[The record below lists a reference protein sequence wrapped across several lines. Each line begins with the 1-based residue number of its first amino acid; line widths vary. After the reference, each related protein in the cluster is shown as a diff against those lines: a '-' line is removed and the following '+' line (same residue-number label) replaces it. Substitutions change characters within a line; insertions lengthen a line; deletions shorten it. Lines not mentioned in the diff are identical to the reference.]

1 MFSSFASAARDE
13 VDTGDVEQRRLI
25 LVEVSLLGS
34 PADVAK
40 PESPLL
46 DFGWDE
52 VSCRGTRAE
61 RREPDASLAAF
72 ERGVLRLGDGSG
84 ERIGGGRLSLGD
96 VLITGSGGG
105 KSRLSLDSG
114 EVG

>member
-13 VDTGDVEQRRLI
+13 VDTGGVEQRRLI

-52 VSCRGTRAE
+52 VSCRGARDE
-61 RREPDASLAAF
+61 RREAGANLAEF